1 MTMAKK
7 HKTVMGGY
15 VAYCRVSTDMQG
27 AAGLGMQAQQ
37 AAVQA
42 YLTSVGA
49 PDGQPVRWFIEVES
63 GKVTD
68 RPELQAAIALCK
80 ERSATLVVAKL
91 DRLARNLAFIATLME
106 SRVEFVCCDMPHANK
121 LTIQVLAA
129 VAEHER
135 EMISS
140 RTKAALASVKAKLR
154 ANGSTMTRGNSRLG
168 IAPREITRL
177 GAGDPLPGAAAAGE
191 VNAAKADAFADRVR
205 PLVEGFRKSG
215 MSYRDIAAELNK
227 RGEPTRNGGG
237 WHSTTVRNILLRE
250 VA

>member
-1 MTMAKK
+1 MAKK
-7 HKTVMGGY
+7 ATGGY

-27 AAGLGMQAQQ
+27 REGLGMQAQQ
-37 AAVQA
+37 DAVRA
-42 YLTSVGA
+42 YLESVGA
-49 PDGQPVRWFIEVES
+49 PDGQPIRWFIEVES
-63 GKVTD
+63 GKVKE
-68 RPELQAAIALCK
+68 RPELQAALELCK
-80 ERSATLVVAKL
+80 LRSATLVVAKL

-106 SRVEFVCCDMPHANK
+106 SGVDFVCCDMPHANK

-135 EMISS
+135 EMIST

-154 ANGSTMTRGNSRLG
+154 ASGTAMTRGNSRLG

-177 GAGDPLPGAAAAGE
+177 GAGDPLPGATAAGE
-191 VNAAKADAFADRVR
+191 VNAAKADAFAARMQ
-205 PLVEGFRKSG
+205 PILEGMRRSG
-215 MSYRDIAAELNK
+215 MSYAEIAAELNR
-227 RGEPTRNGGG
+227 RGEPTRKGGE